1 MLQYFFS
8 RRICCNMKIMREKLV
23 VRQQKKRYKNGRIKK
38 KTGQKKETEMKQ
50 RKKMEE
56 ERC

>member
-1 MLQYFFS
+1 
-8 RRICCNMKIMREKLV
+8 MKIMREKLV
-23 VRQQKKRYKNGRIKK
+23 IRQQKKRYKNGRIKK

-50 RKKMEE
+50 RKKIEE